1 MEIKKVYFSQ
11 KMSLY
16 SRINQAKQPLPF
28 FQSHQ
33 ESREAF
39 WHSAKKQCAFEAV
52 SKKYTI
58 YFTIDKSREDVIFN
72 NLLIEGET
80 FEWQKVFQHM
90 EACARFFIKEN
101 CCFLFQSPLS
111 EEWLRIFHKNGYQGT
126 MQLNKKLVYHT
137 ALVLG
142 GGGAH
147 GAYQIGVWQAL
158 KELTSNMKSSLGPR

>member
-39 WHSAKKQCAFEAV
+39 WRSAKKQCAFEAV

-80 FEWQKVFQHM
+80 FEWQKNFS
-90 EACARFFIKEN
+90 AYGSLRSFF
-101 CCFLFQSPLS
+101 
-111 EEWLRIFHKNGYQGT
+111 Y
-126 MQLNKKLVYHT
+126 
-137 ALVLG
+137 
-142 GGGAH
+142 
-147 GAYQIGVWQAL
+147 
-158 KELTSNMKSSLGPR
+158 

>member
-52 SKKYTI
+52 SKNI
-58 YFTIDKSREDVIFN
+58 PSIL
-72 NLLIEGET
+72 LLI
-80 FEWQKVFQHM
+80 KVEKM
-90 EACARFFIKEN
+90 L
-101 CCFLFQSPLS
+101 FL
-111 EEWLRIFHKNGYQGT
+111 IT
-126 MQLNKKLVYHT
+126 C
-137 ALVLG
+137 
-142 GGGAH
+142 
-147 GAYQIGVWQAL
+147 
-158 KELTSNMKSSLGPR
+158 

>member
-1 MEIKKVYFSQ
+1 MNFFRRTGILEEKGESDGDKK
-11 KMSLY
+11 SLLFTENVAVFAY
-16 SRINQAKQPLPF
+16 QPSKTTSSV

-80 FEWQKVFQHM
+80 FEWQKLFS
-90 EACARFFIKEN
+90 AYGSLRSFF
-101 CCFLFQSPLS
+101 
-111 EEWLRIFHKNGYQGT
+111 Y
-126 MQLNKKLVYHT
+126 
-137 ALVLG
+137 
-142 GGGAH
+142 
-147 GAYQIGVWQAL
+147 
-158 KELTSNMKSSLGPR
+158 

>member
-1 MEIKKVYFSQ
+1 MEK
-11 KMSLY
+11 
-16 SRINQAKQPLPF
+16 
-28 FQSHQ
+28 
-33 ESREAF
+33 
-39 WHSAKKQCAFEAV
+39 
-52 SKKYTI
+52 
-58 YFTIDKSREDVIFN
+58 IFRY
-72 NLLIEGET
+72 
-80 FEWQKVFQHM
+80 M

-126 MQLNKKLVYHT
+126 TQLNKKLVYHT

-158 KELTSNMKSSLGPR
+158 KEHDINFEIITGTSVGALNGALILQGDMKKL